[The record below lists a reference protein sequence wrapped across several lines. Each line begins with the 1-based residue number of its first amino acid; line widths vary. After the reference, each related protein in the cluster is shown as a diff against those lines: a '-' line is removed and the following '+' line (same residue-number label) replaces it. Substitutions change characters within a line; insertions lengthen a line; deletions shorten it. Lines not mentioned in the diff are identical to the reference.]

1 ADSLREPLG
10 IKSPTQLGWF
20 LVASDEGEGPYP
32 RYTIPKR
39 DGTQREICAPKP
51 QLRWTQKQI
60 LRQILDRVPAHQS
73 AHGFIPGR
81 STVTNA
87 GQHQGSELLVKFDL
101 VDFFPTIHYF
111 RVLGLSASLGYT
123 VAKGRFSTEDESDAV
138 APTLARLCCYTPD
151 PKTWGTAKLP
161 QGAPT
166 SPAISNLVCRRLDAR
181 LAGLA
186 QRNQGVY
193 S

>member
-1 ADSLREPLG
+1 LPPGRQGDWTTEGWLKGTEPGRIQRHRQGRRVQEKLGLPVLKNVESLRELLG
-10 IKSPTQLGWF
+10 IKSPSQLGWF
-20 LVASDEGEGPYP
+20 LVASDEGEGPYT

-111 RVLGLSASLGYT
+111 
-123 VAKGRFSTEDESDAV
+123 
-138 APTLARLCCYTPD
+138 
-151 PKTWGTAKLP
+151 
-161 QGAPT
+161 
-166 SPAISNLVCRRLDAR
+166 
-181 LAGLA
+181 
-186 QRNQGVY
+186 
-193 S
+193 